1 MHSHYNPRND
11 NKKQA
16 RIAFTYP
23 PGPPLGKGGVA
34 PVVNLSDGTEYKLA
48 AATSVAEAIAAAG
61 NWLRTNHP
69 DHRL

>member
-16 RIAFTYP
+16 RVAYTYP
-23 PGPPLGKGGVA
+23 PGPPLGRGGVV
-34 PVVNLSDGTEYKLA
+34 PVVILSDGSEHKLGRA
-48 AATSVAEAIAAAG
+48 DDVTSATAAAG

-69 DHRL
+69 DHSL